1 MPFKFVPNPLA
12 FTYKGISIYHTYI
25 DEHIENGKSDY
36 WFSVDKNDDEE
47 MQFDVRHL
55 PYIKE
60 NFRRSESLSLQ
71 QYKKAIKNAIDE
83 GLITEDGYNGD
94 DTYD

>member
-12 FTYKGISIYHTYI
+12 FTYKGIKIYHTYI
-25 DEHIENGKSDY
+25 DEHAENGKSDL
-36 WFSVDKNDDEE
+36 WFSVDENDDEE
-47 MQFDVRHL
+47 MQFDIRYL

-60 NFRRSESLSLQ
+60 NFKRSDIDIALNW
-71 QYKKAIKNAIDE
+71 KKAIKNAIDE

-94 DTYD
+94 GTYD